1 MKIILLILAG
11 VALLNTDVLLSGCGQ
26 ILAPTGGPRDSLP
39 PKLMSAVPPNQ
50 SVNFRGNRITLNF
63 DEYVTLDQLR
73 ENLLVSPS
81 PKNDPYI
88 DSKLR
93 SIIIKLRDT
102 LEANTTYTINLG
114 NSIHDLNE
122 GNVLRNFSYTFSTGT
137 TIDSLDF
144 SGKVLIAETGVI
156 DSTLLVMLYS
166 KTEDSAVMLFKP
178 KYITRLSRDG
188 SFTFH
193 NLSAA
198 SYRVYALKDVD
209 GSRTYNKPTELF
221 AFGDSPVVVNSNT
234 DQVTLYAYAEEK
246 EKGSTTR
253 GTPDSKLRYSTKIG
267 VENQDILTGI
277 DIEFNRPLKSYDK
290 NQLTLLDSAGK
301 PLPRVTLKMDTSNK
315 KLTLSNDW
323 VPGRAYKLVVGKD
336 LGIDTG
342 GLTLQ
347 KNDTLSFNTKKLSEY
362 GSLKVKIKNVKA
374 DDHPVLQLFSNNI
387 LVSSHAI
394 TGNEWFAPSVLA
406 GEYEI
411 RILFDKNKNG
421 TWDPGNFV
429 SKRQPEKVFSVPKRE
444 SVRANWD
451 NEIEIVL

>member
-11 VALLNTDVLLSGCGQ
+11 VVLLNADVLLSGCGQ

-39 PKLMSAVPPNQ
+39 PVLLSAVPPNE
-50 SVNFRGNRITLNF
+50 SVNFKGNRITLNF

-88 DSKLR
+88 DTKLR

-102 LEANTTYTINLG
+102 LESNTTYTINLG

-122 GNVLRNFSYTFSTGT
+122 GNVLRNFSYTFSTGP
-137 TIDSLDF
+137 TIDSLEY
-144 SGKVLIAETGVI
+144 SGKVLIAETGIV

-166 KTEDSAVMLFKP
+166 KTEDSAVMLYKP

-198 SYRVYALKDVD
+198 SYKVYALKDVD

-221 AFGDSPVVVNSNT
+221 AFSNSPVEVNSNT
-234 DQVTLYAYAEEK
+234 SPDTLYAYVEEK
-246 EKGSTTR
+246 EKASTAR
-253 GTPDSKLRYSTKIG
+253 GNPDNKLRYSTKIG

-277 DIEFNRPLKSYDK
+277 DLEFNRPLKSFDK

-301 PLPRVTLKMDTSNK
+301 PLPRVTIKMDTSNK
-315 KLTLSNDW
+315 KITLSNDW
-323 VPGRAYKLVVGKD
+323 IPGRAYKLVVGKD

-347 KNDTLSFNTKKLSEY
+347 KSDTLNFNTKKLNEY
-362 GSLKVKIKNVKA
+362 GSLKVKLKNLSA
-374 DDHPVLQLFSNNI
+374 DDNPVLQLFSNNI
-387 LVSSHAI
+387 LASSHAI
-394 TGNEWFAPSVLA
+394 KGNEWFAPNVLS

-421 TWDPGNFV
+421 SWDPGNFA

-444 SVRANWD
+444 TIRGNWD